1 MSDQNQ
7 TQQSPTL
14 TTEQR
19 LTENRVGMGK
29 WINITLLC
37 FCVLLIC
44 IGVYFI
50 AGAAV
55 SGVTGLGGLVWVLK
69 GATVG

>member
-7 TQQSPTL
+7 QAQTPTL

-29 WINITLLC
+29 WINV
-37 FCVLLIC
+37 VLLTLAVLLVC
-44 IGVYFI
+44 IAVYFL

-55 SGVTGLGGLVWVLK
+55 SGVTGLGGLVWIFK